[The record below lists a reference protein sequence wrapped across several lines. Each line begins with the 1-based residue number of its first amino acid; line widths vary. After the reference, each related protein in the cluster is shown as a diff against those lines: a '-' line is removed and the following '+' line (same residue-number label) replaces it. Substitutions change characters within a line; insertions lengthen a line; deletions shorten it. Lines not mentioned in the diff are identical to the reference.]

1 MTFLLG
7 QIGVIYNL
15 CHFFKYIN
23 SFTFYTISDNNIIG
37 IHLQHTFFFIFFSQC
52 SLSFSVF
59 MRTSSLLPFYVPS
72 SSQFPKFI
80 STVLYFFL
88 PFPSDLLSWPQQ
100 NSYIRR
106 FIHATSNEDYFAN
119 PRKMAGAF
127 FTKWRANK
135 L

>member
-1 MTFLLG
+1 MTFLPG

-15 CHFFKYIN
+15 CHFFRYIN
-23 SFTFYTISDNNIIG
+23 SFTFYTISENNNIG
-37 IHLQHTFFFIFFSQC
+37 IHLQVTTYILFYFLLSIFRI
-52 SLSFSVF
+52 LF

-80 STVLYFFL
+80 STALYFFL

-127 FTKWRANK
+127 FTKSRATK